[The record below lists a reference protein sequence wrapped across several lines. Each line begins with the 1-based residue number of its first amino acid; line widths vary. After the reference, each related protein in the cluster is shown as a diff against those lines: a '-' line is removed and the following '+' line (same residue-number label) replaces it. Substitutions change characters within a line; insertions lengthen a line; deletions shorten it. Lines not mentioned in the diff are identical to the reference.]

1 MPEGRFNARA
11 SCRLMA
17 AAATVFLSFGLSQA
31 VAQTLEESL
40 VKTYQGNPT
49 IGAQRAKLRA
59 VDEQVPQ
66 ALANWRPT
74 VTFSTDVGYANEE
87 LTANGNN
94 GAAISFPT
102 ENRFERSYALQ
113 VAQPVFRGFRTEA
126 ETKRAEMRIEA
137 ERQRLA
143 NTEQQVMRDSII
155 AFMNVV
161 RDEAVLDL
169 SINNEQVL
177 RKQLEATVDR
187 FEVGEV
193 TRTDVSQAEA
203 RLARS
208 TSDRITAEGQLE
220 TSRAAY
226 QRFVGDPPGKLVEP
240 PVPRRLPSSLPEA
253 IELSKVSNPTVLAAD
268 YDFKA
273 SEANIDL
280 VFGELLPTVQIIGEL
295 RKMDNTQDVYSRDN
309 LARVFARLSVP
320 IYQQGAVYSRVREAK
335 QVSSQFKVQIDEA
348 RRQVVEQTIASWE
361 EMVSARARVE
371 SFTKESEA
379 NRIALEGVEQ
389 EAAAGLRTVLDVLDA
404 EQELFT
410 SRVNLVRARHDYV
423 VGAYRVK
430 VAVGALTVAQLEL
443 PIEAYNPSTY
453 ADWAR
458 DKWFGTGVP
467 EAIDSSEQAQEA
479 GKPKS
484 TTP

>member
-1 MPEGRFNARA
+1 
-11 SCRLMA
+11 
-17 AAATVFLSFGLSQA
+17 
-31 VAQTLEESL
+31 
-40 VKTYQGNPT
+40 
-49 IGAQRAKLRA
+49 
-59 VDEQVPQ
+59 
-66 ALANWRPT
+66 
-74 VTFSTDVGYANEE
+74 
-87 LTANGNN
+87 
-94 GAAISFPT
+94 
-102 ENRFERSYALQ
+102 
-113 VAQPVFRGFRTEA
+113 
-126 ETKRAEMRIEA
+126 
-137 ERQRLA
+137 
-143 NTEQQVMRDSII
+143 
-155 AFMNVV
+155 
-161 RDEAVLDL
+161 
-169 SINNEQVL
+169 
-177 RKQLEATVDR
+177 
-187 FEVGEV
+187 
-193 TRTDVSQAEA
+193 
-203 RLARS
+203 
-208 TSDRITAEGQLE
+208 
-220 TSRAAY
+220 
-226 QRFVGDPPGKLVEP
+226 
-240 PVPRRLPSSLPEA
+240 VPRRLPSSLPEA

-295 RKMDNTQDVYSRDN
+295 RKMDNTLDVYSRDN
-309 LARVFARLSVP
+309 LARVFARFSV
-320 IYQQGAVYSRVREAK
+320 RVREAK
-335 QVSSQFKVQIDEA
+335 QVASQFKVQIDEA
-348 RRQVVEQTIASWE
+348 RRAVVEQTIASWE
-361 EMVSARARVE
+361 EMVSARSRVE

-443 PIEAYNPSTY
+443 PIEAYNPNTY

-479 GKPKS
+479 GKPKA

>member
-1 MPEGRFNARA
+1 
-11 SCRLMA
+11 MA
-17 AAATVFLSFGLSQA
+17 VAATVFLSLGARVVL
-31 VAQTLEESL
+31 AQTLEDAL

-66 ALANWRPT
+66 ALSNWRPT
-74 VTFSTDVGYANEE
+74 VTFSADVGYGHEE
-87 LTANGNN
+87 QTANGNN
-94 GAAISFPT
+94 GAALTFPT

-143 NTEQQVMRDSII
+143 NAEQQVMRDAII
-155 AFMNVV
+155 AFMDVV

-177 RKQLEATVDR
+177 RKQLEATIDR

-203 RLARS
+203 RLARA

-220 TSRAAY
+220 VSRAAY

-253 IELSKVSNPTVLAAD
+253 IEQSKTNNPTVLAAD

-280 VFGELLPTVQIIGEL
+280 VFGELLPTVQLIGEL
-295 RKMDNTQDVYSRDN
+295 RKQDNTTDVYSRDN
-309 LARVFARLSVP
+309 LARVFARFSVP

-335 QVSSQFKVQIDEA
+335 QLASQAKVQIDEA
-348 RRQVVEQTIASWE
+348 RRQVVQQTISSWE
-361 EMVSARARVE
+361 EMTAARARVE

-389 EAAAGLRTVLDVLDA
+389 EAAAGLRTILDVLNA

-410 SRVNLVRARHDYV
+410 SRVNLARARRDYV

-443 PIEAYNPSTY
+443 PIEPYNPNTY
-453 ADWAR
+453 ADWSR

-467 EAIDSSEQAQEA
+467 KEIDDSEEAAAAKAKGTS
-479 GKPKS
+479 P
-484 TTP
+484 

>member
-1 MPEGRFNARA
+1 
-11 SCRLMA
+11 MA
-17 AAATVFLSFGLSQA
+17 ATACVFLSLGLSEA
-31 VAQTLEESL
+31 VAQTLEEAL

-74 VTFSTDVGYANEE
+74 VSFSSDIGYANESV
-87 LTANGNN
+87 TANDNN
-94 GAAISFPT
+94 ATALTTPT

-137 ERQRLA
+137 EKQRLS
-143 NTEQQVMRDSII
+143 NTEQQVMRDAII
-155 AFMNVV
+155 AFMDVV

-169 SINNEQVL
+169 SVNNEQVL
-177 RKQLEATVDR
+177 RKQLEATIDR

-203 RLARS
+203 RLARA

-220 TSRAAY
+220 VSRATY
-226 QRFVGDPPGKLVEP
+226 QRFVGDPPGKLTEP
-240 PVPRRLPSSLPEA
+240 PPPRRLPTSLPEA
-253 IELSKVSNPTVLAAD
+253 IELSKANNPTVAAAD
-268 YDFKA
+268 YDYKA

-295 RKMDNTQDVYSRDN
+295 RKMDNTLDVYSRDN
-309 LARVFARLSVP
+309 LARVFARFSVP
-320 IYQQGAVYSRVREAK
+320 LYEQGLVYSRVREAK
-335 QVSSQFKVQIDEA
+335 QQASTFKVQIDEA
-348 RRQVVEQTIASWE
+348 RRQVVQQTIASWE
-361 EMVSARARVE
+361 EMTAARARVE
-371 SFTKESEA
+371 SYTKESEA
-379 NRIALEGVEQ
+379 NRIALDGVEQ

-430 VAVGALTVAQLEL
+430 VSVGALTVAQLEL
-443 PIEAYNPSTY
+443 PIESYNADTY
-453 ADWAR
+453 ADWSR

-467 EAIDSSEQAQEA
+467 QAIDSSEQAEEA
-479 GKPKS
+479 KAKPAAS
-484 TTP
+484 P